1 MPTDPNLTR
10 PPEPGGLA
18 RLAKPLQWLLLIGT
32 SVILAALLDWS
43 GLPAALLMGPML
55 TAIGF
60 GLSGATIR
68 PPKSTVIVSQALIGT
83 MIAGV
88 ITGNILLTFLGNWPL
103 FLGIIVAVIAMS
115 TLSGWAISRLNIL
128 PGTTAIWGC
137 SAGAAGTMMIMAEA
151 YGADARL
158 VAFMQYLRVLFV
170 AGCAALVAHYWV
182 GVSGREPPP
191 LDLFNAVDPRV
202 LAQTLAMAAATTAL
216 GIALKLPAG
225 GVMAPFIIG
234 GILNATGVMTIALPN
249 WLLAMGYALLG
260 WNIGLGFN
268 RAIIAHARRA
278 LLPTILSIVVL
289 ISLSGL
295 LAALLATV
303 AGIDPLTAYLATSPG
318 GMDSIAIIAASSD
331 VDVPFVMAL
340 QTARLILVTLI
351 GPALARMMA
360 GRTQPSDA
368 PGL

>member
-1 MPTDPNLTR
+1 MSTA
-10 PPEPGGLA
+10 PGPAPASGLA
-18 RLAKPLQWLLLIGT
+18 RLARPVQWGLLLVA
-32 SVILAALLDWS
+32 SAALAAILEWF

-55 TAIGF
+55 SGIAF

-68 PPKSTVIVSQALIGT
+68 LAKPSVIVAQALIGT
-83 MIAGV
+83 MIAGA
-88 ITGNILLTFLGNWPL
+88 ITGNILVTFLGNWPL
-103 FLGIIVAVIAMS
+103 FLAIIVAVIAMS

-137 SAGAAGTMMIMAEA
+137 SAGAAGTMMLMAEA

-182 GVSGREPPP
+182 GLSGREPAPIDFFNPVEP
-191 LDLFNAVDPRV
+191 LAFAETIVMMV
-202 LAQTLAMAAATTAL
+202 ATTAL
-216 GIALKLPAG
+216 GLALKLPAG

-234 GILNATGVMTIALPN
+234 GILNATGVITVALPN
-249 WLLAMGYALLG
+249 WLLTIGYALLG

-268 RAIIAHARRA
+268 RAIVAHARRA
-278 LLPTILSIVVL
+278 LLPTVLSIVVL
-289 ISLSGL
+289 IGLSGL
-295 LAALLATV
+295 LAALLSKL

-360 GRTQPSDA
+360 NRTQPPD
-368 PGL
+368 G